1 MESIKVELVLP
12 AEFLTELQGLIMA
25 TVAEAVKQNVNAIRI
40 EQTKLTRKEAC
51 TKLKISLP
59 TLSNHIHSGK
69 IKAQRIG
76 RRILIPESEIESF
89 LKQSA

>member
-1 MESIKVELVLP
+1 MEAIKIELVLP
-12 AEFLTELQGLIMA
+12 AEFLASLDERIMECV
-25 TVAEAVKQNVNAIRI
+25 TRAVQANVNLIRS

-51 TKLKISLP
+51 DKLKISLP